1 MELIKRCKQTT
12 FASVAW
18 EKKGK
23 ITRRERFLAE
33 MDAVIPWSRLLAL
46 IEPHYP
52 KAGNGTQPKPM
63 EQMLRIYFMQ
73 NWFNLSDPQAEDSL
87 YDIESMRRFAGIE
100 LLGHDIPDE
109 TTILR
114 FRHLLEQHQLTERIF
129 AEIRSL
135 LEEKRLLLKSGT
147 IVDATIIAAPPSTKN
162 EQKARDPEMHQTKKG
177 KDWHFGMKAHIGTDR
192 RGIVHSLS
200 TTAANVSDITQMPEL
215 LHGEEREVFGD
226 QAYWSEA
233 HRQAALAKGIRYR
246 INRRSPRPL
255 SEYQRYIN
263 RRRSAA
269 RARVEHVFHV
279 VKRLWGF
286 SKVRYRGLAKNT
298 ARLYTA
304 FALANLYLL
313 RRRLLPA
320 AVDVSPVDREESEKS
335 GKTKPN
341 RTAAPAS
348 HSFL

>member
-1 MELIKRCKQTT
+1 MQQTT

-33 MDAVIPWSRLLAL
+33 MDAVIPWSSLLAL

-100 LLGHDIPDE
+100 LMGHDIPDE

-114 FRHLLEQHQLTERIF
+114 FRHLLEQHHLTERIF

-147 IVDATIIAAPPSTKN
+147 IVDATIIAAPPGPALT
-162 EQKARDPEMHQTKKG
+162 
-177 KDWHFGMKAHIGTDR
+177 AHVDATIRTDR
-192 RGIVHSLS
+192 GVLGATIG
-200 TTAANVSDITQMPEL
+200 AGQGEL
-215 LHGEEREVFGD
+215 RD
-226 QAYWSEA
+226 AY
-233 HRQAALAKGIRYR
+233 
-246 INRRSPRPL
+246 
-255 SEYQRYIN
+255 
-263 RRRSAA
+263 
-269 RARVEHVFHV
+269 
-279 VKRLWGF
+279 
-286 SKVRYRGLAKNT
+286 T
-298 ARLYTA
+298 
-304 FALANLYLL
+304 
-313 RRRLLPA
+313 
-320 AVDVSPVDREESEKS
+320 
-335 GKTKPN
+335 
-341 RTAAPAS
+341 
-348 HSFL
+348 

>member
-1 MELIKRCKQTT
+1 MQQTT

-18 EKKGK
+18 ERKGK
-23 ITRRERFLAE
+23 VTRRERFLTE
-33 MDAVIPWSRLLAL
+33 MNAVIPWSQLLAL

-100 LLGHDIPDE
+100 LMGHDIPDE

-114 FRHLLEQHQLTERIF
+114 FRHLLERHELTEAIF

-135 LEEKRLLLKSGT
+135 LEQKRLLLKSGT

-162 EQKARDPEMHQTKKG
+162 EQKARDPEMHQTRKG
-177 KDWHFGMKAHIGTDR
+177 KDWHFGMKAHIGTDL

-200 TTAANVSDITQMPEL
+200 TTAANVSDITQMREL

-246 INRRSPRPL
+246 VNRRSPHL
-255 SEYQRYIN
+255 SEYQRFIN

-286 SKVRYRGLAKNT
+286 CKVRYRGLAKNT
-298 ARLYTA
+298 ARLFTC

-313 RRRLLPA
+313 RRRLMPPQGRYA
-320 AVDVSPVDREESEKS
+320 
-335 GKTKPN
+335 
-341 RTAAPAS
+341 
-348 HSFL
+348 

>member
-1 MELIKRCKQTT
+1 MQQTT

-18 EKKGK
+18 QNKGK

-46 IEPHYP
+46 IEPHYA

-100 LLGHDIPDE
+100 RHGHDIPDE
-109 TTILR
+109 STILR
-114 FRHLLEQHQLTERIF
+114 FRHLLEQHPLTERIF

-162 EQKARDPEMHQTKKG
+162 ERGARDPEMHQTKKG

-192 RGIVHSLS
+192 RSIVHSLS
-200 TTAANVSDITQMPEL
+200 TTAANVHDSTQMAKL

-226 QAYWSEA
+226 QAYWNESQRQSA
-233 HRQAALAKGIRYR
+233 QAAGIRYR
-246 INRRSPRPL
+246 INRRPARKPL
-255 SEYQRYIN
+255 NEYQRFIN

-269 RARVEHVFHV
+269 RARLEHAFHV
-279 VKRLWGF
+279 VKHLWGF
-286 SKVRYRGLAKNT
+286 TKVRYRGLAKNT
-298 ARLYTA
+298 ARLHTA

-313 RRRLLPA
+313 RRRLLPPQWSYA
-320 AVDVSPVDREESEKS
+320 
-335 GKTKPN
+335 
-341 RTAAPAS
+341 
-348 HSFL
+348 L

>member
-1 MELIKRCKQTT
+1 MKQTT

-18 EKKGK
+18 DRKGK

-33 MDAVIPWSRLLAL
+33 MGAVIPWARLLAL

-52 KAGNGTQPKPM
+52 RAGKGTQPKPM

-73 NWFNLSDPQAEDSL
+73 QWFNLSDPQAEDSL

-100 LLGHDIPDE
+100 LHGHDIPDE
-109 TTILR
+109 STILR

-162 EQKARDPEMHQTKKG
+162 AEKARDPEMHQTKKG
-177 KDWHFGMKAHIGTDR
+177 KDWHFGMKAHVGTDK
-192 RGIVHSLS
+192 RGIVHSL
-200 TTAANVSDITQMPEL
+200 TTTPANVHDSTQISKL

-226 QAYWSEA
+226 QAYWNES
-233 HRQAALAKGIRYR
+233 HRQSARAAGVRYR
-246 INRRSPRPL
+246 INRRPARRPL
-255 SEYQRYIN
+255 NGYQRFIN

-286 SKVRYRGLAKNT
+286 TKVRYRGLAKNT
-298 ARLYTA
+298 ARLFTA

-313 RRRLLPA
+313 RRRLLP
-320 AVDVSPVDREESEKS
+320 PQETCRC
-335 GKTKPN
+335 
-341 RTAAPAS
+341 
-348 HSFL
+348 